1 MSMSMVIS
9 WVLPISSL
17 PLENTVGYLSH
28 NSSKADLVV
37 GLTSASCR
45 STFLGPGISAGDV
58 RNALSMGTAGSLYFA
73 WFYGKR
79 GSLVLT
85 SSPLFHHNPQA
96 HVLLLH
102 LLWIQQNLQ
111 FYPYPDTEN
120 AYLNL

>member
-1 MSMSMVIS
+1 MSMSMVMS

-28 NSSKADLVV
+28 NSSKAGPCV

-58 RNALSMGTAGSLYFA
+58 RNALSMGTVGSLYFA
-73 WFYGKR
+73 WVYGKR
-79 GSLVLT
+79 GSLVLA
-85 SSPLFHHNPQA
+85 SSPLFHRNPQA
-96 HVLLLH
+96 HVLLLR

-111 FYPYPDTEN
+111 LYPYPDTEN